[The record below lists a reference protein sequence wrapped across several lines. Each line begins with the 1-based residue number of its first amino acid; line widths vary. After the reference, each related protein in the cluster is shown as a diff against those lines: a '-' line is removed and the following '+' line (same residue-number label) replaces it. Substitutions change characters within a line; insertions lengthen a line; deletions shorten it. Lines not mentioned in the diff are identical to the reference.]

1 MAQWIARVTSD
12 HKVGGSSPSEVA
24 FFYYYR
30 EKDIKTQK
38 YFWIFP
44 IFSAKLKRTENQLLN
59 LLSKENILLSASNI
73 DSSYN
78 FSI

>member
-30 EKDIKTQK
+30 KKDIKTQK

-44 IFSAKLKRTENQLLN
+44 IFSEQLKRTENQLLY
-59 LLSKENILLSASNI
+59 LLSKENILLLSASNI
-73 DSSYN
+73 DSS
-78 FSI
+78 